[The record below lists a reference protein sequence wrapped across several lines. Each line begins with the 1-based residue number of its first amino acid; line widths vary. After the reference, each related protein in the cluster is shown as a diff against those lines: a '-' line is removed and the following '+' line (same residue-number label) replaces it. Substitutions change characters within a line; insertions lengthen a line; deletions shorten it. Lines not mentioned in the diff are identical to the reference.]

1 MQDYGGAR
9 TGGRWIGEQEGLGRG
24 TGTGDWDGGGRD
36 EIGTKKNG
44 EDRFGGLLSHFIFLT
59 MRKHRKIS
67 IRRIRKC
74 LQGLRGKIQHG

>member
-1 MQDYGGAR
+1 MNLDARLWRGKDGREMDWGA
-9 TGGRWIGEQEGLGRG
+9 RG

-36 EIGTKKNG
+36 EIGNKNG